1 MKNPSRNV
9 LWLGPKILAR
19 GTGPND
25 QRSPC
30 KSAASKNISA
40 NFLLFDL
47 SRSHLG
53 NTQVDKTN
61 MHGTETST
69 QRDLSTAGAAHGED
83 ERRSWAKHRVSR
95 AAYEPG
101 VWCLWALPPGME
113 CQDGC
118 PVNFSKHFS
127 ALFSAL
133 FWSDRRASGVRAG
146 CPRDGGLGW
155 LCPNFLSTFF
165 CTFFCTFLGGTPAG
179 WRAGIK
185 MGDQTQSASHL
196 WTRTCQVL
204 SSSDK

>member
-1 MKNPSRNV
+1 MTRDLHANQQPARIFQRIFYFSISREV
-9 LWLGPKILAR
+9 IWATPKS
-19 GTGPND
+19 TK
-25 QRSPC
+25 QTCTVRSYSVVFA
-30 KSAASKNISA
+30 KKHQNAKNIYPA
-40 NFLLFDL
+40 
-47 SRSHLG
+47 R
-53 NTQVDKTN
+53 
-61 MHGTETST
+61 
-69 QRDLSTAGAAHGED
+69 STAGAAHGEN
-83 ERRSWAKHRVSR
+83 ERRSWAQHRASR
-95 AAYEPG
+95 AAHEPG
-101 VWCLWALPPGME
+101 VWCLWALPPGIE